1 MAFVRSFVPT
11 IFGALSALCLIA
23 CVRPSPGSAAS
34 LVTDEPPQR
43 RAGPPPKL
51 AEAQPD
57 PESPFA
63 RDARAELVLGR
74 IGFMTGSARRRAEE
88 ARRKRDTSAFTCWE
102 ALHGKLTT
110 LEEQARSKHAELRE
124 AVFDKGPAGETLWAE
139 LEKLEAES
147 KRSECGGGYQFLSDD
162 VVVSGRLAMDQSKQ
176 AYAVQQIYASR
187 SISASLRDARR
198 RAPLLAQVGPLPPLP
213 APAPP
218 KAPQAPLAAREKP
231 RDTALLLRSA
241 RLTLAVYEVDKRM
254 DMAAAVASELGGY
267 LALRSERELTVRV
280 PRERF
285 DQAIERLTKLG
296 DVLHRSVVAEDVTDQ
311 YVDLELRLRNAQ
323 AVRARLEKLLE
334 QATVRDAVEIHKE
347 LAKVTDEIERLEGK
361 LKLLRDR
368 VSYSTIALRFEAVE
382 AQRVRAQA
390 LLPFP
395 WMRTMGLKPL
405 LEVAR

>member
-1 MAFVRSFVPT
+1 MAFVRSFVPM
-11 IFGALSALCLIA
+11 IFGALSALCLLA
-23 CVRPSPGSAAS
+23 CVRPSSGNAAS

-43 RAGPPPKL
+43 RAGSPPKL

-74 IGFMTGSARRRAEE
+74 IGFMTGRARRSAEE
-88 ARRKRDTSAFTCWE
+88 ARRKRDTSAFQCWE
-102 ALHGKLTT
+102 SLHGKLTT

-124 AVFDKGPAGETLWAE
+124 AVFDKGPAGESLWAE

-147 KRSECGGGYQFLSDD
+147 KRSECGGGGGGYHFSDD
-162 VVVSGRLAMDQSKQ
+162 ALVSGKSRDLNVQV
-176 AYAVQQIYASR
+176 YAVQQIRAQ
-187 SISASLRDARR
+187 SISLSSRDMRR

-241 RLTLAVYEVDKRM
+241 RLTLAVFEVDKRM

-285 DQAIERLTKLG
+285 DQALERLTKLG

-368 VSYSTIALRFEAVE
+368 VAYSTIAVRFEAVE

-405 LEVAR
+405 LEVTR